1 MAGKGIRD
9 IKRRMKSVNSS
20 KKITKAY
27 ELVSSAKLR
36 RTKNV
41 LERTREYFHFVTE
54 SIEEVFHNAVNIQS
68 DYLAGAREVRKKC
81 YIVITSCRGL
91 CGGFNTNLIKE
102 AVSQIDDKSSAV
114 LVTIG
119 SKGRDFFKKREYNIA
134 EEYASPTENITFLET
149 HEISKPII
157 EMYNKGE
164 IDEVYLVYSNFVST
178 LTQRPV
184 TVKLLPFEIKE
195 NSEVKKHS
203 RVVEYEPSAQ
213 AVFDYLVPKYVEIR
227 IYNGI
232 VESAASEWA
241 ARRIAM
247 ENATDNAE
255 EIISDLILNY
265 NRARQAAITQ
275 EIAEIVGG
283 AEALK

>member
-36 RTKNV
+36 RTKNN
-41 LERTREYFHFVTE
+41 LEKTREYFRFVTD
-54 SIEEVFHNAVNIQS
+54 SIEDVFHHAFNIQS
-68 DYLAGAREVRKKC
+68 DYLAGSREIKKKC
-81 YIVITSCRGL
+81 YIVVTSNRGL
-91 CGGFNTNLIKE
+91 CGGFNTNIIKE
-102 AVSQIDDKSSAV
+102 AVSSIEDKENAV

-119 SKGRDFFKKREYNIA
+119 SKGRDFFKKRGYNIIQ
-134 EEYASPTENITFLET
+134 EYVSSSENISFLET

-157 EMYNKGE
+157 DLYNKGE
-164 IDEVYLVYSNFVST
+164 IDELYLVYSNFIST
-178 LTQRPV
+178 LNQKPI
-184 TVKLLPFEIKE
+184 TVKLLPFDLEKD
-195 NSEVKKHS
+195 SEWQGHPKA
-203 RVVEYEPSAQ
+203 VEYEPSEQ
-213 AVFDYLVPKYVEIR
+213 AVFDYLVPKYVEIK

-232 VESAASEWA
+232 VESSVSEWA

-255 EIISDLILNY
+255 EIISDLTLNF